1 LFNFSSFTEAAF
13 ESFRLWCIMGAIVL
27 RVLLMPVYLQAYLN
41 MANLR
46 LEEQKKEA
54 GRITNKELQQK
65 VAAVF
70 YYLCVVSLQYLA
82 PMLLV
87 LYFSLV
93 YKTLGN
99 NLVSKFNSRVII
111 FCPCVG
117 GLSWAGI
124 DPECPISGTGAEGLS
139 LIFTTDVFRGIFGF
153 ATWWCIFTWFSSL
166 CLGVAYL
173 SYFGRS

>member
-1 LFNFSSFTEAAF
+1 
-13 ESFRLWCIMGAIVL
+13 
-27 RVLLMPVYLQAYLN
+27 MPVYLQAYLN

-46 LEEQKKEA
+46 MEEQKKEA

-99 NLVSKFNSRVII
+99 NFGARRLFLMII
-111 FCPCVG
+111 
-117 GLSWAGI
+117 
-124 DPECPISGTGAEGLS
+124 
-139 LIFTTDVFRGIFGF
+139 
-153 ATWWCIFTWFSSL
+153 CI
-166 CLGVAYL
+166 
-173 SYFGRS
+173 

>member
-1 LFNFSSFTEAAF
+1 
-13 ESFRLWCIMGAIVL
+13 MGAILL

-99 NLVSKFNSRVII
+99 NQSANNNFNVIH
-111 FCPCVG
+111 FY
-117 GLSWAGI
+117 LNLQEA
-124 DPECPISGTGAEGLS
+124 
-139 LIFTTDVFRGIFGF
+139 
-153 ATWWCIFTWFSSL
+153 
-166 CLGVAYL
+166 CLGLVLTL
-173 SYFGRS
+173 SVQSLVEELKASV

>member
-1 LFNFSSFTEAAF
+1 LFHFSSFTEAAF

-99 NLVSKFNSRVII
+99 FQTRKFNFPLIIFGVFLQEACHGLVSTPSVQ
-111 FCPCVG
+111 
-117 GLSWAGI
+117 
-124 DPECPISGTGAEGLS
+124 S
-139 LIFTTDVFRGIFGF
+139 LVQELRDSV
-153 ATWWCIFTWFSSL
+153 
-166 CLGVAYL
+166 
-173 SYFGRS
+173 

>member
-1 LFNFSSFTEAAF
+1 
-13 ESFRLWCIMGAIVL
+13 MGAILL

-46 LEEQKKEA
+46 MEEQKKEA

-99 NLVSKFNSRVII
+99 NFGVRRLFLMLNLYLN
-111 FCPCVG
+111 CAG

-124 DPECPISGTGAEGLS
+124 DPECPITGGGAEGLS

-173 SYFGRS
+173 SYFGHS